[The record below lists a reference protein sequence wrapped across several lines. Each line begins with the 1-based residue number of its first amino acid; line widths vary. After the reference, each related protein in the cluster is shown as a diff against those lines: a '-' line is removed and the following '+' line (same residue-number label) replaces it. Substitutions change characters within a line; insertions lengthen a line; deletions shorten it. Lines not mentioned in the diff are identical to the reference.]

1 MSTRKLRRMSFSD
14 KYQKIVE
21 LYKLLF
27 STPTKELCL
36 QIEKTR
42 DNDPF
47 FEKMTNTFYKNVTKR
62 HPKMPI
68 FGTLTR
74 GVSINVLSSDFATYL
89 KSIESS
95 GMRNIKKAKRLGYTF
110 ARIEFND
117 HIDGVWDIR
126 KSAPVRQGAMATDF
140 MEIRPKEQKNPKS
153 ANMYHDYPYFGVFD
167 ENGVLAAYAGCFL
180 AGDVIELSHYYG
192 HAEHQKNGVVPLII
206 TSIAEYVLENHT
218 NIKAYLY
225 GGYIGASPTLKR
237 FKKKFGFLP
246 HHVKWRL

>member
-1 MSTRKLRRMSFSD
+1 MSFSE

-21 LYKLLF
+21 LYNLVF

-36 QIEKTR
+36 QIDKTHN
-42 DNDPF
+42 NDPF
-47 FEKMTNTFYKNVTKR
+47 FEKMTKTFFKDVTKP

-68 FGTLTR
+68 FGKLTR
-74 GVSINVLSSDFATYL
+74 GAAINILTGDFSDYL

-117 HIDGVWDIR
+117 YIDGVWDIR
-126 KSAPVRQGAMATDF
+126 KSAPVRQGAMAADF
-140 MEIRPKEQKNPKS
+140 MDTRPEEQTNPKS
-153 ANMYHDYPYFGVFD
+153 ANLYHDYPYFGIFD
-167 ENGVLAAYAGCFL
+167 EKGVLAAYAGCCL
-180 AGDVIELSHYYG
+180 AGDVIELSHFYG
-192 HAEHQKNGVVPLII
+192 HAEHQKNGVVPLVIV
-206 TSIAEYVLENHT
+206 SIAEYVLENHP
-218 NIKAYLY
+218 NIKAYMY
-225 GGYIGASPTLKR
+225 DGYIGASPTLKR